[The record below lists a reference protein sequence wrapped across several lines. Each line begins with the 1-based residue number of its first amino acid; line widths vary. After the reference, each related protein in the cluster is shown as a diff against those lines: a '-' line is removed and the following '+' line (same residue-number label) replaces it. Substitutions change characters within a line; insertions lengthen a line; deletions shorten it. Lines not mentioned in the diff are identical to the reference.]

1 MDSDGETSIV
11 ANVRVQ
17 GAFLVL
23 AGAAAAVAV
32 VSLTWVAGVG
42 SPAAQGTMQNC
53 PTQGSWAISVWAGD
67 DGTPTE
73 EAFATCTETAIAA
86 AYWIDPQTQ
95 TWMRYFAG
103 LPELTTLTSLNNMQG
118 VLALGEEASGTSGI
132 EGQVLRGPMCPVS
145 TPDIPCPDQPFQAT
159 VVVWNA
165 EHTTVMRSFTTD
177 EQGLFRVP
185 LAPGNY
191 YLDPQP
197 VEPGQMFPTPI
208 PQAITVLANQF
219 AQVTVQYDTGIR

>member
-1 MDSDGETSIV
+1 MMGN
-11 ANVRVQ
+11 ARVRGVP
-17 GAFLVL
+17 LL
-23 AGAAAAVAV
+23 LAAVALAAIG
-32 VSLTWVAGVG
+32 LTLVAGAG
-42 SPAAQGTMQNC
+42 SSAAQGTMRNC
-53 PTQGSWAISVWAGD
+53 PAQGSWAIAVWAGD

-73 EAFATCTETAIAA
+73 DAFATCTETAIAA

-103 LPELTTLTSLNNMQG
+103 LPELTTLTSLNNLQG
-118 VLALGEEASGTSGI
+118 VLALGEEESATSGI
-132 EGQVLRGPMCPVS
+132 EGQVLRGPICPVV
-145 TPDIPCPDQPFQAT
+145 TVENPCPDQPLQAT
-159 VVVWNA
+159 IIVWNA
-165 EHTTVMRSFTTD
+165 ERTTVVRSFATD

-185 LAPGNY
+185 LAPGDY

-208 PQAITVLANQF
+208 PQTVTVLADQF